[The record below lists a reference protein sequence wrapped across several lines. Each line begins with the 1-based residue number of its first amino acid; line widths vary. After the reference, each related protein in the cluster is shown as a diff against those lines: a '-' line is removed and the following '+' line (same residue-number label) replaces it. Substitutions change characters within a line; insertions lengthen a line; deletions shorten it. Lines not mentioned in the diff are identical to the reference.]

1 VELQEQFVAG
11 LLAEATLAV
20 EKDTFPYCKLQRA
33 RIDSIRDQWQN
44 IGSPEDIMAKFLN
57 LHSWDQHYWQTCTY
71 RLWKKYLISSSL
83 ETVCRLH
90 AKLMQT
96 SRVLYSDTCSG
107 FRLSYLNIRQASRLN
122 VTATLLEQGVKIQFC
137 PSDEVAAELNTFCK
151 RFNEL
156 IQQVDMDPFAS
167 AARISHVLLTIHPFE
182 DGNGRLS
189 RILASIPLLKNGLPP
204 LCIPAFYKPAYNL
217 LLNKAISTCPIFR
230 L

>member
-1 VELQEQFVAG
+1 
-11 LLAEATLAV
+11 
-20 EKDTFPYCKLQRA
+20 
-33 RIDSIRDQWQN
+33 
-44 IGSPEDIMAKFLN
+44 
-57 LHSWDQHYWQTCTY
+57 
-71 RLWKKYLISSSL
+71 
-83 ETVCRLH
+83 
-90 AKLMQT
+90 MQT

-137 PSDEVAAELNTFCK
+137 PADEVNAELNTFCK